1 MLKLSPAS
9 YDWAL
14 NHLLGEYD
22 TDLFPLPFEIQTI
35 QALWGSLREEFE
47 RLDLSNYTW
56 RGGRRF
62 IVPKNLLAFRAATQ
76 LDPIDSLVMS
86 ALIYEHGAKLE
97 ASRIPSSEK
106 RVFSYRLAPS
116 HDGKLYANYSA
127 WHDFWSESKNKAS
140 TSSCDF
146 VVIADISDFYNQI
159 YHHVLERHFVTAA
172 LDEPVAIVIKKYLQ
186 TLTDKVSRGVPVGP
200 HTSHILAECALD
212 SMDRSLLS
220 HGYEFCR
227 YVDDVHIFVK
237 DHTSAVGALYDF
249 AQILDSQ
256 QRLIIQKEKTK
267 IVPVA
272 DFLKLADAM
281 LIDRPLNAQEA
292 MILNVINRQSGGDPY
307 AQLSLAALKDEDVQK
322 LREDALEG
330 LISIYLSQAEIDYA
344 RLAWLLRR
352 LAQVGAPGAVNIVIA
367 NLQSLSPILGPVA
380 RYLTMAIKN
389 YTGDCIALG
398 EDVVTAL
405 DTPIISRSP
414 YLQVVLLDIL
424 ATVPELNNV
433 DRVTARFNTAEPAVR
448 REIIRVAETGE
459 RRDWLRDRK
468 ADFRIMDPWT
478 RRAFVRA
485 ASVFPPDEARFW
497 IDSVRDSLRPIE
509 RAIAKNAIPSAK
521 VGEIRIVME

>member
-1 MLKLSPAS
+1 MLKLSPQS

-14 NHLLGEYD
+14 KHLLGEYD
-22 TDLFPLPFEIQTI
+22 TDLFPLPFEVLSIDT
-35 QALWGSLREEFE
+35 LWGSLSEEFE

-76 LDPIDSLVMS
+76 LDPVDSLVMT

-97 ASRIPSSEK
+97 SSRLPTSEK
-106 RVFSYRLAPS
+106 RVFSYRFAPS
-116 HDGKLYANYSA
+116 PDGRLYANNAA
-127 WHDFWSESKNKAS
+127 WQDFWSESKKKAT
-140 TSSCDF
+140 TSPCEF
-146 VVIADISDFYNQI
+146 VVITDISDFYNQI
-159 YHHVLERHFVTAA
+159 YHHVLERHFDTIA
-172 LDEPVAIVIKKYLQ
+172 LDEPVATAIKKYLQ

-200 HTSHILAECALD
+200 HTSHIFAECALD

-220 HGYEFCR
+220 HGYDFCR

-256 QRLIIQKEKTK
+256 QRLIIQKEKTQ
-267 IVPVA
+267 ILPVA
-272 DFLKLADAM
+272 DFVKLADKM

-292 MILNVINRQSGGDPY
+292 IILNVINRLSGGDPY
-307 AQLSLAALKDEDVQK
+307 AQLSLAALRDEDVQK
-322 LREDALEG
+322 LSKDILER
-330 LISIYLSQAEIDYA
+330 LISIYLSQGEVDYA

-352 LAQVGAPGAVNIVIA
+352 LAQVGAPGAVNIVIS

-380 RYLTMAIKN
+380 RYLTMSIKN
-389 YTGDCIALG
+389 YTGDCVALG
-398 EDVVTAL
+398 DDVVKAL

-424 ATVPELNNV
+424 ANLPELNHV
-433 DRVTARFNTAEPAVR
+433 DRVTARFNSSDPAVK
-448 REIIRVAETGE
+448 REIIRVAESGK

-468 ADFRIMDPWT
+468 QDFRVMDPWT

-485 ASVFPPDEARFW
+485 ASVFPPVEGKFW
-497 IDSVRDSLRPIE
+497 VDSVRDSLRPIE
-509 RAIAKNAIPSAK
+509 RAIAKNAIPTAK
-521 VGEIRIVME
+521 VGEFRIVME